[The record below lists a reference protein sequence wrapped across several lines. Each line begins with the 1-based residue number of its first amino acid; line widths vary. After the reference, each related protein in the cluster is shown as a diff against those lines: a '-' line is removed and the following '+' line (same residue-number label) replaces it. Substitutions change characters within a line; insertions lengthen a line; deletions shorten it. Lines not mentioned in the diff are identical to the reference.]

1 VSTQTICDVFL
12 KKKPKFGFYK
22 FKIMLS
28 FWEKDV
34 FLKKYDI
41 IIIGAGFSGLWLA
54 YFLKKEKPS
63 LEICIL
69 DSGILP
75 TGASTKNAGFACFGS
90 PTELLE
96 NIKVMGLDAAIYWAE
111 QRFKGIGI
119 IKEYFGSAIEY
130 DACGGTEL
138 FSEKAIFEETQDQI
152 SSLNSHLK
160 AITGNKKHFF
170 ENNSVINSCGF
181 HGFEDAI
188 SNNAEG
194 SIHSGKLVNTL
205 IETLQALKVR
215 MFFGVEVSNYEI
227 ENEMVNVFSK
237 NGLEFQA
244 KHLCLA
250 TNAFTKKL
258 LPEIDLY
265 AGRGQV
271 FITEPIENLHWRG
284 TFHFDKGYYYF
295 RNYQNRVLF
304 GGGRNLNFE
313 EENTENFGL
322 TDLIQQNL
330 EKLLY
335 ENIIPKYKNVKIDQ
349 RWSGIMAF
357 DDTKTPVSKCL
368 NPQLSLSVRMNG
380 MGVALAPTLSE
391 SLAKEILKS
400 SE

>member
-1 VSTQTICDVFL
+1 MI
-12 KKKPKFGFYK
+12 
-22 FKIMLS
+22 S

-54 YFLKKEKPS
+54 YFLKKEKPN
-63 LEICIL
+63 LDICIL
-69 DSGILP
+69 DSGVLP

-96 NIKVMGLDAAIYWAE
+96 NIKVMGLDAAMYWAE

-119 IKEYFGSAIEY
+119 IHQYFGSEIDY
-130 DACGGTEL
+130 DPCGGTEL
-138 FSEKAIFEETQDQI
+138 FSEKFIFDETQEQI
-152 SSLNSHLK
+152 SSLNTHLN
-160 AITGNKKHFF
+160 AITGNNEHFF

-181 HGFEDAI
+181 GGFKYAI
-188 SNNAEG
+188 SNTVEG
-194 SIHSGKLVNTL
+194 GIHSGKLVNAL
-205 IETLQALKVR
+205 MEQLQTLKVKIY
-215 MFFGVEVSNYEI
+215 FGVDVSNYEV
-227 ENEMVNVFSK
+227 ENETVNVFTK
-237 NGLEFQA
+237 NGLTFQA

-271 FITEPIENLHWRG
+271 FITEPIEDLHWKG
-284 TFHFDKGYYYF
+284 TFHFGKGYYYF

-313 EENTENFGL
+313 EENTESFGL
-322 TDLIQQNL
+322 TDLVQNML

-391 SLAKEILKS
+391 NLASEIIKII
-400 SE
+400 

>member
-1 VSTQTICDVFL
+1 
-12 KKKPKFGFYK
+12 
-22 FKIMLS
+22 MLS

-34 FLKKYDI
+34 FFKKYDI

-54 YFLKKEKPS
+54 YFLKKEK
-63 LEICIL
+63 LNLDICIL

-75 TGASTKNAGFACFGS
+75 TGASTKNAGFSCFGS

-96 NIKVMGLDAAIYWAE
+96 NIKTMGLDAAMFWAE

-119 IKEYFGSAIEY
+119 IHQNFGTEIDY

-138 FSEKAIFEETQDQI
+138 FSEKTIFEETQDEI
-152 SSLNSHLK
+152 VGLNTHLK
-160 AITGNKKHFF
+160 TITGNTKHFF
-170 ENNSVINSCGF
+170 ENNEIIKSA
-181 HGFEDAI
+181 GFEGFSCAI
-188 SNNAEG
+188 SNTAEG
-194 SIHSGKLVNTL
+194 SIHSGKLINA
-205 IETLQALKVR
+205 LQEVLYAMKVKI
-215 MFFGVEVSNYEI
+215 FFGVNVSNYEI
-227 ENEMVNVFSK
+227 ENESVKVFSE
-237 NGLEFQA
+237 NGLEFQS

-271 FITEPIENLHWRG
+271 FITEPIAGLNWQG

-295 RNYQNRVLF
+295 RNYNNRVLL

-313 EENTENFGL
+313 QENISEFGL
-322 TDLIQQNL
+322 TDLVQNML

-335 ENIIPKYKNVKIDQ
+335 ENIIPNYKNIKIDQ

-357 DDTKTPVSKCL
+357 DQTKTPVSKCL

-380 MGVALAPTLSE
+380 MGVALAPTLSLNL
-391 SLAKEILKS
+391 SKEILK
-400 SE
+400 EF

>member
-1 VSTQTICDVFL
+1 
-12 KKKPKFGFYK
+12 
-22 FKIMLS
+22 MLS

-54 YFLKKEKPS
+54 YFLKKEKPN

-69 DSGILP
+69 DSGVLP
-75 TGASTKNAGFACFGS
+75 NGASTKNAGFACFGS

-96 NIKVMGLDAAIYWAE
+96 NIETMGLDAAMFWAE
-111 QRFKGIGI
+111 QRFKGINV
-119 IKEYFGSAIEY
+119 IKETFGSAIDY
-130 DACGGTEL
+130 DTCGGTEL
-138 FSEKAIFEETQDQI
+138 FSDYSIFEETQDKI
-152 SSLNSHLK
+152 ASLNSSLK
-160 AITGNKKHFF
+160 AITGNSKHFF
-170 ENNSVINSCGF
+170 ENNKVIKTY
-181 HGFEDAI
+181 GFEGFQYAI
-188 SNNAEG
+188 SNTAEG
-194 SIHSGKLVNTL
+194 SIHSGKLVNAL
-205 IETLQALKVR
+205 MESLQALKVKI
-215 MFFGVEVSNYEI
+215 FFGVKVSNYEVEKETI
-227 ENEMVNVFSK
+227 NVFSE
-237 NGLEFQA
+237 NGLTFQA

-271 FITEPIENLHWRG
+271 FITEPIENLNWKG

-322 TDLIQQNL
+322 TDLIQHNL
-330 EKLLY
+330 ERFLY
-335 ENIIPKYKNVKIDQ
+335 ENIIPKYQNVKIDQ

-357 DDTKTPVSKCL
+357 DETKTPVSKCL

-391 SLAKEILKS
+391 NLAKQISEIF
-400 SE
+400 